1 MAAAEETA
9 EAAEA
14 APEPAP
20 RKGGSV
26 LVLIAAMLLLTA
38 LAAGGGVLLGFQ
50 LVTSIGDSVRHK
62 ADSEAAAKYPVASRY
77 TGDTSLLI
85 LPPVITNIAAP
96 EDVWIR
102 LESSI
107 VLEEGAVDDADLLAG
122 KISEDILAYLR
133 TVTLPQI
140 SGASGFQHL
149 RDDLQER
156 LAIRS
161 EGRVNELVIQTLVIQ

>member
-1 MAAAEETA
+1 MAAAEETT
-9 EAAEA
+9 EPAEA

-26 LVLIAAMLLLTA
+26 LVLIAAMLLLTG

-85 LPPVITNIAAP
+85 LPPVITNLASP

-107 VLEEGAVDDADLLAG
+107 VLEEGAVDDADLLA
-122 KISEDILAYLR
+122 
-133 TVTLPQI
+133 
-140 SGASGFQHL
+140 
-149 RDDLQER
+149 
-156 LAIRS
+156 
-161 EGRVNELVIQTLVIQ
+161 